1 MNTPT
6 QTEIETAAIIL
17 GKIATA
23 DQWAA
28 KPDAAM
34 AITWAECFKVHNL
47 QRPDLL
53 EAVIRYFADDSRDKT
68 NRTLPSD
75 IIKPARELRRQR
87 GEREKTAGQSDVRKL
102 DPARQ
107 AIAACNLCDPNGF
120 IDIGEAVAH
129 CDHRKQ
135 VGMAS

>member
-1 MNTPT
+1 MNQPT
-6 QTEIETAAIIL
+6 KAEIETAAIIL

-34 AITWAECFKVHNL
+34 AITWAECFKVHAL

-53 EAVIRYFADDSRDKT
+53 EAVIRYFADDTRDKT

-75 IIKPARELRRQR
+75 IIRPARELRRQR
-87 GEREKTAGQSDVRKL
+87 AEVEKNAGQTDIRKL
-102 DPARQ
+102 DPARK
-107 AIAACNLCDPNGF
+107 AIEACTDCDPNGF
-120 IDIGEAVAH
+120 IDIGEQVAR
-129 CDHRKQ
+129 CDHRRQ
-135 VGMAS
+135 IGQAS

>member
-1 MNTPT
+1 MNPPT

-28 KPDAAM
+28 KPDTAM

-87 GEREKTAGQSDVRKL
+87 GEAEKTAGHKDVRKL

-107 AIAACNLCDPNGF
+107 AIELCDYCDPNGW
-120 IDIGEAVAH
+120 IEINGYAH
-129 CDHRKQ
+129 RCDHRKML
-135 VGMAS
+135 GEAS